1 MLLPHRPLL
10 AALIGWLALALLAV
24 WREAWLP
31 LWQWSGAL
39 LAAIALTDAGLA
51 VRRGN
56 PVVVVREM
64 PKVWPVGNP
73 QTIQLRL
80 SSPER
85 AVVGWVFD
93 RHPDAFPVA
102 ELPLPFH
109 IQPGGWVQ
117 LGYTLHPTERGD
129 HAFGPADLR
138 LVSPLKLWLT
148 QYAAGADETVRV
160 YPDFARVAE
169 YALLATDH
177 RLAQWG
183 VLRRQRRG
191 EGLDFH
197 QLREYRRDD
206 PARRIDWKATAKR
219 QKPIVREYQDER
231 DQRVVFLLDCGQ
243 RMRAKDGAL
252 SHLDHTLDA
261 LLLLAHVALRQGD
274 AVGFASFAHS
284 GPRFFAPRKSL
295 DTLRLLAGAA
305 YDLQPSLQVPDYLG
319 AALDLTQRLD
329 RRALVILLTNLRD
342 EDSATLPPALR
353 HLGQRH
359 PVLIANLR
367 EAALDSALARPV
379 DSFEDALG
387 YSAAVDYRRG
397 RRRQWAELRAQDAS
411 LLDVAPRDLPV
422 ALVNRYWELKRGGRL

>member
-10 AALIGWLALALLAV
+10 VALIGWLALALLAV

-39 LAAIALTDAGLA
+39 LAGIALADAGLA
-51 VRRGN
+51 LRRGN
-56 PVVVVREM
+56 PVTVEREM
-64 PKVWPVGNP
+64 AKVWPVGKP
-73 QTIQLRL
+73 QTIHLHL

-85 AVVGWVFD
+85 AVTGWVFD
-93 RHPDAFPVA
+93 RHPDAFPA
-102 ELPLPFH
+102 LELPLPFRTP
-109 IQPGGWVQ
+109 QGGWVR

-129 HAFGPADLR
+129 HAFGPTELR
-138 LVSPLKLWLT
+138 LLSPLKLWLT
-148 QYAAGADETVRV
+148 QHASGAGETVRV

-183 VLRRQRRG
+183 VLPRRRRG

-206 PARRIDWKATAKR
+206 PTRCIDWKATAKR
-219 QKPIVREYQDER
+219 RKPIVREYQDER

-261 LLLLAHVALRQGD
+261 VLLLAHAALRQGD
-274 AVGFASFAHS
+274 AVGFASFAHP

-295 DTLRLLAGAA
+295 ETLRLLAGAV
-305 YDLQPSLQVPDYLG
+305 YDLQPSLQVPDYLA

-329 RRALVILLTNLRD
+329 RRALVVLLTNLRD

-353 HLGQRH
+353 HLGRRH

-367 EAALDSALARPV
+367 EGALDAALERPV
-379 DSFEDALG
+379 EGFEEALG
-387 YSAAVDYRRG
+387 YAAAVDYRRG
-397 RRRQWAELRAQDAS
+397 RRRQWAELRAQGAS
-411 LLDVAPRDLPV
+411 LLDVAPQDLPV
-422 ALVNRYWELKRGGRL
+422 ALVNRYWELKRGGAL

>member
-10 AALIGWLALALLAV
+10 AALMGWLALALLAV
-24 WREAWLP
+24 WQEAWLP

-39 LAAIALTDAGLA
+39 LAGIAVVDAALA

-56 PVVVVREM
+56 PVTVAREM
-64 PKVWPVGNP
+64 AKVWPVGNP
-73 QTIQLRL
+73 QTIRLRL
-80 SSPER
+80 SSPGR
-85 AVVGWVFD
+85 AVTGWVFD
-93 RHPDAFPVA
+93 HPPDAFPA
-102 ELPLPFH
+102 LELPLPFR
-109 IQPGGWVQ
+109 IPRGGWTER
-117 LGYTLHPTERGD
+117 GYTLHPTERGN
-129 HAFGPADLR
+129 HAFGPAELR
-138 LVSPLKLWLT
+138 LLSPLKLWLT
-148 QYAAGADETVRV
+148 QYPAGVDETVRV

-191 EGLDFH
+191 EGVDFH

-206 PARRIDWKATAKR
+206 PTRRIDWKATAKR

-261 LLLLAHVALRQGD
+261 MLLLAHVALRQGD
-274 AVGFASFAHS
+274 AVGFASFAHPE
-284 GPRFFAPRKSL
+284 PRFFAPRKSL
-295 DTLRLLAGAA
+295 DTLRLLAGAV
-305 YDLQPSLQVPDYLG
+305 YDVQPSLQVPDYLG

-329 RRALVILLTNLRD
+329 RRALVVLLTNVRD
-342 EDSATLPPALR
+342 EDVATLPPALR
-353 HLGQRH
+353 HLGRRH

-367 EAALDSALARPV
+367 EGALDAALARPV
-379 DSFEDALG
+379 AGFEDALG
-387 YSAAVDYRRG
+387 YAAAVDYRRG
-397 RRRQWAELRAQDAS
+397 RRRQWAELRAQGAS
-411 LLDVAPRDLPV
+411 LLDVAPEDLPV
-422 ALVNRYWELKRGGRL
+422 ALVNRYWALKRGGAL